1 MNVSVKNT
9 LLAAAGT
16 VAALTGSSVVASAD
30 SVTVKAGDTLY
41 AIATAHNT
49 TVNALASANGLSN
62 INMIFVGQQLQLPGT
77 SANNTAPATNNNASA
92 NTTTS
97 AGASNATYT
106 VKAGDS
112 LWGIANSNGMTLS
125 ELLSLNLLATHSMT
139 TILTL
144 SELLSLNGLQANSY
158 IFPGDSLKISG
169 AGAATATPS
178 APATDNSQSSANTNN
193 NWGTVDNG
201 YTNSNNTVS
210 STNTY
215 PYGQC
220 TWYVKGDLNWVG
232 NYWGNAVDWAS
243 TAVAAGHTVNSVPTV
258 GSIAYFAAGVQ
269 GASSYGHV
277 AVVDSVNADGTVT
290 ISEANYAGMLY
301 HERTIPTSGL
311 LFIHQ

>member
-77 SANNTAPATNNNASA
+77 SANNAAPAATNNTASA

-112 LWGIANSNGMTLS
+112 LWGIANSNGM
-125 ELLSLNLLATHSMT
+125 
-139 TILTL
+139 TL

>member
-77 SANNTAPATNNNASA
+77 SANNAAPATNNNASA

-125 ELLSLNLLATHSMT
+125 ELLSLND
-139 TILTL
+139 
-144 SELLSLNGLQANSY
+144 LQANSY

>member
-125 ELLSLNLLATHSMT
+125 ELLSLN
-139 TILTL
+139 
-144 SELLSLNGLQANSY
+144 GLQANSY

-178 APATDNSQSSANTNN
+178 APATDNSQYSANTNN

-277 AVVDSVNADGTVT
+277 AVVDSVNADFTVT

>member
-77 SANNTAPATNNNASA
+77 SANNAAPATNNNASA

-112 LWGIANSNGMTLS
+112 LWGIANSNGM
-125 ELLSLNLLATHSMT
+125 
-139 TILTL
+139 TL

>member
-77 SANNTAPATNNNASA
+77 SANNAAPAATNNNASA

-125 ELLSLNLLATHSMT
+125 ELLSLND
-139 TILTL
+139 
-144 SELLSLNGLQANSY
+144 LQANSY

>member
-77 SANNTAPATNNNASA
+77 SANNVAPAATNNNASA

-112 LWGIANSNGMTLS
+112 LWGIANSNGM
-125 ELLSLNLLATHSMT
+125 A
-139 TILTL
+139 L

>member
-77 SANNTAPATNNNASA
+77 SANNTAPATNNASA

-112 LWGIANSNGMTLS
+112 LWGIANSNGM
-125 ELLSLNLLATHSMT
+125 
-139 TILTL
+139 TL

>member
-77 SANNTAPATNNNASA
+77 SANNAAPATNNNASA

-112 LWGIANSNGMTLS
+112 LWGIANSNGM
-125 ELLSLNLLATHSMT
+125 
-139 TILTL
+139 TL

-193 NWGTVDNG
+193 SWGTVDNG

>member
-16 VAALTGSSVVASAD
+16 IAALTGSSVVASAD

-62 INMIFVGQQLQLPGT
+62 INMIFVGQQLQMPGT
-77 SANNTAPATNNNASA
+77 STNNVAA

-125 ELLSLNLLATHSMT
+125 ELLSLN
-139 TILTL
+139 
-144 SELLSLNGLQANSY
+144 GLQASSY

-220 TWYVKGDLNWVG
+220 TWYVKGDLNWAG

-277 AVVDSVNADGTVT
+277 AVVESVNADGTVT

>member
-77 SANNTAPATNNNASA
+77 SANNAAPAATNNNASA

-112 LWGIANSNGMTLS
+112 LWGIANSNGM
-125 ELLSLNLLATHSMT
+125 
-139 TILTL
+139 TL

-277 AVVDSVNADGTVT
+277 AVVDSVNADFTVT

>member
-77 SANNTAPATNNNASA
+77 SANNAAPATNNNASA

-125 ELLSLNLLATHSMT
+125 ELLSLN
-139 TILTL
+139 
-144 SELLSLNGLQANSY
+144 GLQANSY

-178 APATDNSQSSANTNN
+178 ASATDNSQSSANTNN

>member
-125 ELLSLNLLATHSMT
+125 ELLSLN
-139 TILTL
+139 
-144 SELLSLNGLQANSY
+144 GLQANSY

-178 APATDNSQSSANTNN
+178 APATDNGQSSANTNN

>member
-77 SANNTAPATNNNASA
+77 SANNAAPAATNNNASA

-125 ELLSLNLLATHSMT
+125 ELLSLN
-139 TILTL
+139 
-144 SELLSLNGLQANSY
+144 GLQANSY

-178 APATDNSQSSANTNN
+178 APATDNGQSSANTNN

>member
-77 SANNTAPATNNNASA
+77 SANNAAPATNNNASA

-125 ELLSLNLLATHSMT
+125 ELLSLN
-139 TILTL
+139 
-144 SELLSLNGLQANSY
+144 GLQANSY

-178 APATDNSQSSANTNN
+178 APAADNSQSSANTNN

>member
-125 ELLSLNLLATHSMT
+125 ELLSLN
-139 TILTL
+139 
-144 SELLSLNGLQANSY
+144 GLQANSY

-243 TAVAAGHTVNSVPTV
+243 TAVAAG
-258 GSIAYFAAGVQ
+258 VQ

>member
-9 LLAAAGT
+9 LLVAAGT
-16 VAALTGSSVVASAD
+16 VVALTGSSVVASAD

-77 SANNTAPATNNNASA
+77 SANNAAPAATNNNASA

-112 LWGIANSNGMTLS
+112 LWGIANSNGM
-125 ELLSLNLLATHSMT
+125 
-139 TILTL
+139 TL

>member
-125 ELLSLNLLATHSMT
+125 ELLSLN
-139 TILTL
+139 
-144 SELLSLNGLQANSY
+144 GLQANSY

-210 STNTY
+210 SANTY

>member
-77 SANNTAPATNNNASA
+77 SANNAAPAATNNNASA

-97 AGASNATYT
+97 AGTSNATYT
-106 VKAGDS
+106 VNAGDS
-112 LWGIANSNGMTLS
+112 LWGIANSNGM
-125 ELLSLNLLATHSMT
+125 
-139 TILTL
+139 TL

-193 NWGTVDNG
+193 NWGTVDNS

>member
-77 SANNTAPATNNNASA
+77 STNNTAA

-97 AGASNATYT
+97 AGASNATYM

-125 ELLSLNLLATHSMT
+125 ELLSLN
-139 TILTL
+139 
-144 SELLSLNGLQANSY
+144 GLQASSY

-169 AGAATATPS
+169 AGAATVTPS

-277 AVVDSVNADGTVT
+277 AVVESVNADGTVT

>member
-125 ELLSLNLLATHSMT
+125 ELLSLN
-139 TILTL
+139 
-144 SELLSLNGLQANSY
+144 GLQANSY

-193 NWGTVDNG
+193 NWGTVHNG

>member
-77 SANNTAPATNNNASA
+77 SANNAAPAATNNNASA

-106 VKAGDS
+106 IKAGDS
-112 LWGIANSNGMTLS
+112 MWGIENSNGM
-125 ELLSLNLLATHSMT
+125 
-139 TILTL
+139 TL

-258 GSIAYFAAGVQ
+258 GAIAYFAAGVQ

>member
-77 SANNTAPATNNNASA
+77 SANNAAPAATNNNASA

-112 LWGIANSNGMTLS
+112 LWGIANSNGM
-125 ELLSLNLLATHSMT
+125 
-139 TILTL
+139 TL

-301 HERTIPTSGL
+301 HERTIPTSDL

>member
-125 ELLSLNLLATHSMT
+125 ELLSLN
-139 TILTL
+139 
-144 SELLSLNGLQANSY
+144 GLQANSY

-178 APATDNSQSSANTNN
+178 APAADNSQSSANTNN

>member
-77 SANNTAPATNNNASA
+77 SANNAAPAATNNNASA

-97 AGASNATYT
+97 AAASNATYT

-112 LWGIANSNGMTLS
+112 LWGIANSNGM
-125 ELLSLNLLATHSMT
+125 
-139 TILTL
+139 TL

-301 HERTIPTSGL
+301 HERTIPMSGL

>member
-77 SANNTAPATNNNASA
+77 STNNAAPATNNNASA

-125 ELLSLNLLATHSMT
+125 ELLSLN
-139 TILTL
+139 
-144 SELLSLNGLQANSY
+144 GLQANSY

-178 APATDNSQSSANTNN
+178 APAADNSQSSANTNN

-277 AVVDSVNADGTVT
+277 AVVESVNADGTVT

>member
-77 SANNTAPATNNNASA
+77 STNNAAPATNNNASA

-125 ELLSLNLLATHSMT
+125 ELLSLN
-139 TILTL
+139 
-144 SELLSLNGLQANSY
+144 GLQANSY

-178 APATDNSQSSANTNN
+178 APAADNSQSSANTNN

-243 TAVAAGHTVNSVPTV
+243 MAVAAGHTVNSVPTV

-277 AVVDSVNADGTVT
+277 AVVESVNADGTVT

>member
-77 SANNTAPATNNNASA
+77 SANNAAPATNNNASA

-125 ELLSLNLLATHSMT
+125 ELLSLND
-139 TILTL
+139 
-144 SELLSLNGLQANSY
+144 LQANSY

-277 AVVDSVNADGTVT
+277 AVVDSVNADV
-290 ISEANYAGMLY
+290 
-301 HERTIPTSGL
+301 
-311 LFIHQ
+311 Q

>member
-77 SANNTAPATNNNASA
+77 SANNVAPAATNNNASA

-112 LWGIANSNGMTLS
+112 LWGIANSNGM
-125 ELLSLNLLATHSMT
+125 
-139 TILTL
+139 TL

-220 TWYVKGDLNWVG
+220 TWYAKGQLDWVG
-232 NYWGNAVDWAS
+232 NWWGNAADWTTS
-243 TAVAAGHTVNSVPTV
+243 AVNAGHYVDSTPSAGSVIWFTPGV
-258 GSIAYFAAGVQ
+258 GGV
-269 GASSYGHV
+269 SVYGHV
-277 AVVDSVNADGTVT
+277 GVVESVNADGTIT
-290 ISEANYAGMLY
+290 ISEGNYAPGMLY
-301 HERTIPTSGL
+301 HQRTISPAGH
-311 LFIHQ
+311 LFIHK